1 MNQPISG
8 KKSRPNKLASVTL
21 NNHGIQRTMREWCQL
36 LSLNYATVRMRY
48 IRGERDADIL
58 LKPTPVSKNSSVDAL
73 PKSKKLAAVTYTQA
87 FYDLPV
93 EVRELVRSECEFDP
107 QKVRTYITKAVVTY
121 LERSSGQSFIPTT
134 TNKSTDTV
142 KYIDIS
148 DLDNMLPEPTGSS
161 AKYRG

>member
-8 KKSRPNKLASVTL
+8 KKSRPNKLASVTI

-36 LSLNYATVRMRY
+36 LSLNYSTVRMRY
-48 IRGERDADIL
+48 IRGERDADTL
-58 LKPTPVSKNSSVDAL
+58 LKPTPVSKSNPFDAF

-107 QKVRTYITKAVVTY
+107 QKVRNYITKAVIAY
-121 LERSSGQSFIPTT
+121 LERSSGQSFISSPTK
-134 TNKSTDTV
+134 KSTDQV

-148 DLDNMLPEPTGSS
+148 DLEDMLPDPTGSS
-161 AKYRG
+161 AKYFK